1 MESTYLRP
9 ARDTAG
15 AMSQENV
22 EIVERAFDA
31 FSTGGV
37 EACLPSFSPDV
48 VVYPFPEWP
57 QQAAYRGHDGLRA
70 VLAEWMDNFDDFA
83 FHVHEFREVG
93 DKVVLLGE
101 TFGRIKGSAVPIRQP
116 LGGVYSNFRDGK
128 IGESRNFLTWDE
140 ALEAA
145 GPRE

>member
-1 MESTYLRP
+1 
-9 ARDTAG
+9 
-15 AMSQENV
+15 MSQENV
-22 EIVERAFDA
+22 EVVERAFEA

-37 EACLPSFSPDV
+37 EACVPSFSPDV

-83 FHVHEFREVG
+83 FHIREVRAVG
-93 DKVVLLGE
+93 DMVLLRGE
-101 TFGRIKGSAVPIRQP
+101 TFGRIRGSAVPIRQP
-116 LGGVYSNFRDGK
+116 LGAVYSHFRDGQ
-128 IGESRNFLTWDE
+128 IGESRNFLTWAE

-145 GPRE
+145 GLRE